1 MTPALSTT
9 LSTTTMET
17 SADAESTRK
26 IQALLQAEAARRAQD
41 EAERLASDIA
51 ARASLLPCPF
61 CGAPV
66 RLEYITGDNSHH
78 LSRVRI
84 ECKDCKRR
92 GDTVLFSQEAEAWEP
107 GKGTFSIRAQA
118 TTALVARWN
127 RRTA

>member
-1 MTPALSTT
+1 MD
-9 LSTTTMET
+9 T
-17 SADAESTRK
+17 SADSESTRK
-26 IQALLQAEAARRAQD
+26 IKALIQAEAARRARD
-41 EAERLASDIA
+41 EAERLASDVA
-51 ARASLLPCPF
+51 ACSRLLPCPF

-84 ECKDCKRR
+84 ECKECRRR
-92 GDTVLFSQEAEAWEP
+92 GDTVLFSQETEAWEP
-107 GKGTFSIRAQA
+107 GKRTFSIRAQA